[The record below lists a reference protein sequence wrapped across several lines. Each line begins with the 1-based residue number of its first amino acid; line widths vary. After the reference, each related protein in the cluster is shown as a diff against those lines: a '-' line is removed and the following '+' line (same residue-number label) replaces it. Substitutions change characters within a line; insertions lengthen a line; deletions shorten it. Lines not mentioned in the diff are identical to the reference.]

1 MPTDYGPS
9 YIGDFSIYVTSQ
21 MNHSIDLSNHLKS
34 FANWLM
40 LAGIPFI
47 SEAGISKINF

>member
-1 MPTDYGPS
+1 MGLPTSEISAFKSDKS
-9 YIGDFSIYVTSQ
+9 F
-21 MNHSIDLSNHLKS
+21 NSIDLSNHLGS

-47 SEAGISKINF
+47 SEADISKINF